1 MGHTVG
7 KDKNEAGKFAFEL
20 YAHAEKLEARGG
32 FATHAEAQ
40 AAAQLAERRLCAV
53 QYDANAYRKLYVERS
68 EEPTP
73 TLEQILA
80 ELTDDDLLAEL
91 TY

>member
-7 KDKNEAGKFAFEL
+7 KDANEAGKFAYEL
-20 YAHAEKLEARGG
+20 WAHADKLEARGG
-32 FATHAEAQ
+32 FATHADAQ

-53 QYDANAYRKLYVERS
+53 QYDAEAYRKLYVEGS

-73 TLEQILA
+73 SLEQIIA
-80 ELTDDDLLAEL
+80 ELSDDDLLAEL
-91 TY
+91 SY